1 MVLSTKGGII
11 MAFFDKIQE
20 VAKTI
25 GEKTSETMKV
35 VGDKTSDA
43 VEITKQKAKI
53 SQEKSAILDLKKQ
66 IGELVWNKYSEGE
79 SVSEDIAALCT
90 SIQEHLD
97 AITKAE
103 AEIEGV
109 KNKDNVTET
118 AETVETAETAEA
130 DVTEEPAEPA
140 SEAAEEHAE
149 VTTEE

>member
-1 MVLSTKGGII
+1 
-11 MAFFDKIQE
+11 MAFFDKLQE

-79 SVSEDIAALCT
+79 QVSDDIAALCS
-90 SIQEHLD
+90 SIKEHY
-97 AITKAE
+97 AVISEAE
-103 AEIEGV
+103 AEIENV
-109 KNKDNVTET
+109 KTKAPET
-118 AETVETAETAEA
+118 VNADVETAAESA
-130 DVTEEPAEPA
+130 APAEG
-140 SEAAEEHAE
+140 AEESAAPAE
-149 VTTEE
+149 EEKTEAEDTTIEL

>member
-1 MVLSTKGGII
+1 

-118 AETVETAETAEA
+118 AETVETAEA